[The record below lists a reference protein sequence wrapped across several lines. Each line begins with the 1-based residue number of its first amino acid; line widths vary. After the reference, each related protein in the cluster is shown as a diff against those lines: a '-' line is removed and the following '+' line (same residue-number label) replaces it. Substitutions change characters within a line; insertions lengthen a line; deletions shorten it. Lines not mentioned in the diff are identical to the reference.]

1 MVDSSHWVITARLQV
16 VNAYAKPDLSTPII
30 SSISSWINPGEWWSP
45 VGAPLSASAGW
56 ELGGF
61 YSGTRFG
68 PNATLAYRYSDK
80 LTASVRANYFDVRL
94 DQGSFTTAV
103 VRFNASYSF
112 TPRLYVQ
119 TNVQY
124 NDDTKDLGTNVR
136 VGWLDTAGTGLFLV
150 WNDTNHTGSL
160 ERTGIL
166 AGPKQ
171 RQLVGEVQSA
181 VEFGGV
187 GWGEVPRPWALGSGR
202 VPSGVTGFG
211 TRGGT
216 DIRQRAGPTPC
227 PVPTIRSDNGRRPPP
242 SGFDAAKTLHLR
254 HRKLGNHTRLLTMPL
269 HAF

>member
-1 MVDSSHWVITARLQV
+1 M
-16 VNAYAKPDLSTPII
+16 
-30 SSISSWINPGEWWSP
+30 
-45 VGAPLSASAGW
+45 SAGW

-136 VGWLDTAGTGLFLV
+136 IGWLDTAGTGLFLV

-171 RQLVGEVQSA
+171 RQLVVKYS
-181 VEFGGV
+181 
-187 GWGEVPRPWALGSGR
+187 
-202 VPSGVTGFG
+202 
-211 TRGGT
+211 
-216 DIRQRAGPTPC
+216 
-227 PVPTIRSDNGRRPPP
+227 
-242 SGFDAAKTLHLR
+242 
-254 HRKLGNHTRLLTMPL
+254 RLLNL
-269 HAF
+269 RG